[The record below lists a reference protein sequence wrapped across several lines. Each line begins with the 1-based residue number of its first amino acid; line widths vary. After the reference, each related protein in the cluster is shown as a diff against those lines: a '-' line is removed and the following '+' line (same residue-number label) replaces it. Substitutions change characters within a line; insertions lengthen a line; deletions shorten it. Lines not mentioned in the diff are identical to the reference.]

1 MEQTATSRE
10 TPEVTRGLAQ
20 KAAAMRFDDLPQPVV
35 AVAKQCLLDWL
46 GVTIAAVDEPLVRML
61 RDHVADEG
69 GNPQA
74 TLVGRGGKVAGSQ
87 AALVNGAAGH
97 ALDFDDVLGAMNGHP
112 TAPVAP
118 AVLALAEK
126 RGLGGKA
133 VLTAFA
139 AGVETE
145 ARIGRTLALG
155 HYARGFHNTAT
166 LGSFAAAAGC
176 ANLLKLDP
184 EHTAMAFGIAGT
196 QAAGIKSMFGTMCK
210 PLHAGKA
217 AFHGYLAATQAARGF
232 SSRPDVIECFQGFAF
247 TMADGFEPEKAM
259 ADPET
264 WYLPDTLFKYHPACY
279 GTHAPIEAARKI
291 ASNPAFSLDNLEKAE
306 VLVDPK
312 CLAMCNIP
320 DPVTGLEGKFSLR
333 YNIALGLSGGATGAL
348 DRYEDEAVQAKPIV
362 QLRQRVRVQGT
373 EGISGHQAEVLA
385 YMKDGLVLRERYD
398 VGVPERDLAVQWNKL
413 ATKFRALASPL
424 IGASRADE
432 VVGIIERLE
441 NEFERRS
448 PDAGLRL
455 LIPQRHL
462 PHRTLKGAASGQGT
476 VRLDPAVAIAAVDVP
491 IPDEWR

>member
-1 MEQTATSRE
+1 MEQTAASRE
-10 TPEVTRGLAQ
+10 TPEVTRSLAES
-20 KAAAMRFDDLPQPVV
+20 AAAIRFDALPQPVV

-46 GVTIAAVDEPLVRML
+46 GVTLAGVDEPLVRML
-61 RDHVADEG
+61 RDHVAEEG

-126 RGLGGKA
+126 RGLDGKA
-133 VLTAFA
+133 VLAAFA

-145 ARIGRTLALG
+145 ARIGRMMALG
-155 HYARGFHNTAT
+155 HYAKGFHNTAT
-166 LGSFAAAAGC
+166 LGSFGAAAGC
-176 ANLLKLDP
+176 ANLLKLDA

-232 SSRPDVIECFQGFAF
+232 SSRPDVIECFQGFAY
-247 TMADGFEPEKAM
+247 TQADGFDAERGL
-259 ADPET
+259 ADLGT
-264 WYLPDTLFKYHPACY
+264 WHLPDVLFKYHPACY

-291 ASNPAFSLDNLEKAE
+291 AANPAFDLDKLEKAE
-306 VLVDPK
+306 VRVDPK

-320 DPVTGLEGKFSLR
+320 NPTTGLEGKFSLR

-348 DRYEDEAVQAKPIV
+348 DRYEDEAVKAPPVV
-362 QLRQRVRVQGT
+362 QLRDRVRVEGT
-373 EGISGHQAEVLA
+373 EGISGHQAEVLV
-385 YMKDGLVLRERYD
+385 YLKDGLVLRERYD
-398 VGVPERDLAVQWNKL
+398 VGVPERDLGLQWNKL
-413 ATKFRALASPL
+413 ATKFRALAEPL
-424 IGASRADE
+424 IGASRAEE
-432 VVGIIERLE
+432 VVGIVEGLERE
-441 NEFERRS
+441 SNV
-448 PDAGLRL
+448 ARL
-455 LIPQRHL
+455 MQ
-462 PHRTLKGAASGQGT
+462 AC
-476 VRLDPAVAIAAVDVP
+476 AV
-491 IPDEWR
+491 